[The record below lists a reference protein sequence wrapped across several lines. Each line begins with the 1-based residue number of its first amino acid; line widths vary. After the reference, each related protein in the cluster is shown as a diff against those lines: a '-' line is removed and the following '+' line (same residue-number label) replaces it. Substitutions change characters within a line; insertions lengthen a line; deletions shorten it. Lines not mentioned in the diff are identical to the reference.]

1 MYRLPSEAEWE
12 YACRGGATS
21 EEECSYHFY
30 FAKPTNDLSSKEA
43 NFNGNFPFGK
53 ADKGPYLGRTTKVGS
68 YAPNKVGLYD
78 MHGNVWQWCED
89 LWEKGARA
97 GQSGALAGSSAPS
110 ARRRSATRTRR
121 PAGTASSASGLPE
134 FPSGSRLRKQAGSER
149 LRSPRAIWACFL
161 AKARAGRIR
170 VEGEERRAT
179 ATKPDIPSFF
189 RPAKATR
196 RRRTQSPIEPANT
209 PNPSASGSAQT
220 GPVAAGLGDEPIAK
234 ELTRMKELRSLKLV
248 WTGITDAGTKDL
260 AALQKLQVLD
270 LWGTKVTPDGVK
282 ELLPLT
288 NLRDL
293 GLPDMSEGENA
304 LRELTAFQHLHRLRL
319 SLRWEEENLRQLAA
333 IKSLRDVNG
342 GSITDETLAA
352 LRRVPVWHV
361 FGCAKCSGDPSAYD
375 PKRPTGVDEILSLDL
390 SRDRISDRGLKEL
403 TVLKNLRAL
412 LLDGSHITAA
422 GLKELASLKHLHT
435 LGLAYNEDGPNCDTL
450 KGLTA
455 LPSLRTLHLPGR
467 DLDLPPEGCIDEVL
481 QTLRALNL
489 LHLFDRATGPNG
501 ERVSGPEKVVA
512 LDLRDLRVTD
522 DGLKALA
529 VLKNLQT
536 LRLGGTK
543 VTAAGLKAR
552 RLCETSAC
560 SISGK
565 AMKPGAKNSP
575 SATK

>member
-1 MYRLPSEAEWE
+1 
-12 YACRGGATS
+12 
-21 EEECSYHFY
+21 
-30 FAKPTNDLSSKEA
+30 
-43 NFNGNFPFGK
+43 
-53 ADKGPYLGRTTKVGS
+53 
-68 YAPNKVGLYD
+68 
-78 MHGNVWQWCED
+78 
-89 LWEKGARA
+89 
-97 GQSGALAGSSAPS
+97 
-110 ARRRSATRTRR
+110 
-121 PAGTASSASGLPE
+121 
-134 FPSGSRLRKQAGSER
+134 
-149 LRSPRAIWACFL
+149 
-161 AKARAGRIR
+161 
-170 VEGEERRAT
+170 
-179 ATKPDIPSFF
+179 
-189 RPAKATR
+189 
-196 RRRTQSPIEPANT
+196 
-209 PNPSASGSAQT
+209 
-220 GPVAAGLGDEPIAK
+220 
-234 ELTRMKELRSLKLV
+234 MKELRSLKLV

-333 IKSLRDVNG
+333 IKSLREVNG

-361 FGCAKCSGDPSAYD
+361 FGCAKSSGDPSAND

-467 DLDLPPEGCIDEVL
+467 DLDLPPEGCIDEAL

-543 VTAAGLKAR
+543 VTAAGLKALAPLRNLRLLDFGESHETWGQELAISDEVMQSLHTAGLLHALSRATAAGGKRLTTADDVVAFELLCDPPLHVDVTDIGLGLLTTFRNLQTLSLPRSRVTDVGVKELIGLRKLRQLDLTGTHMTDASLKEIATLKDLETLAPAFCSSPVRTLQALREQGLLHRLDRAKGMDGHARPDWR
-552 RLCETSAC
+552 RSLPWTWAG
-560 SISGK
+560 SIIWVRPASGK
-565 AMKPGAKNSP
+565 SPGCRTFAP
-575 SATK
+575 ST